1 MITRLVWLVVVAVVA
16 SSAPALA
23 KSYKDMF
30 PDRNYANPQAQ
41 EFVESLDYQQGAIVL
56 GAGGVELRVPQN
68 FYFLSAA
75 HARRVIVE
83 VWGNPPVTA
92 EKVLGMIIPTG
103 KTPVDETWGAV
114 ITFDEAGYVSDE
126 DAAKIDY
133 AELLKSM
140 QEGMK
145 EVSAERVKQGF
156 PSMRLVGWAS
166 PPYYDRAAN
175 KLHWA
180 KELEFGGEAKHTLNY
195 DVRALGRKGVLEIKF
210 VAGIDDL
217 GEIKSVI
224 PAVMSMPEFA
234 QGSRYQ
240 DYIPGTDKVAAYGIG
255 GLIAGKVLS
264 KAGLFALALAFLK
277 KGWILVFLA
286 LGGLWT
292 LFSRLFRGG
301 PRA

>member
-1 MITRLVWLVVVAVVA
+1 MITRLAWLVVVAVVA

-23 KSYKDMF
+23 KPYKDMF
-30 PDRNYANPQAQ
+30 PDRNYASPQAQ

-83 VWGNPPVTA
+83 VWGNPPGTA

-140 QEGMK
+140 
-145 EVSAERVKQGF
+145 
-156 PSMRLVGWAS
+156 
-166 PPYYDRAAN
+166 
-175 KLHWA
+175 
-180 KELEFGGEAKHTLNY
+180 
-195 DVRALGRKGVLEIKF
+195 
-210 VAGIDDL
+210 
-217 GEIKSVI
+217 
-224 PAVMSMPEFA
+224 
-234 QGSRYQ
+234 
-240 DYIPGTDKVAAYGIG
+240 
-255 GLIAGKVLS
+255 
-264 KAGLFALALAFLK
+264 
-277 KGWILVFLA
+277 
-286 LGGLWT
+286 
-292 LFSRLFRGG
+292 
-301 PRA
+301 